1 MSNYFPTTFGNSD
14 YNSGAVAST
23 SFTGD
28 LTTGSNVITNV
39 SSTAGIT
46 VGMTINGPFGLTNYA
61 SAQVLVVGN
70 GSITVSE
77 TANFSFNGTFAYGT
91 SYIFADSAVNIAA
104 GMGLTGTSIDT
115 GTTISTLA
123 GNLITTSAPIQQTVP
138 NTFTFTGTT
147 TASSTTIT
155 GISGIGTTLLLNSYQ
170 YISGTGIPTGA
181 FISTIGST
189 SITISAAATAS
200 GTITITGVKN
210 TFGGMLTSGTNT
222 ITEVR
227 GIGTSVTCGI
237 GDLVIG
243 AGIPAGTRVTAFD
256 PGGGTAGIITMSA
269 NATATGVITVSS
281 YSMIT
286 ETIAVTGS
294 VPGITFEFFNEQDA
308 LLAYTTPS
316 KIPSSAGNGNLGP
329 YAVSLTSASHGSR
342 QFAIDTSFEPYRR
355 EAFRHRTIPAQ
366 RQSIMMTNIAGQGTV
381 NTEGLW
387 RREQTEWS
395 MGAGQQYLDRK
406 SDSQETRFYQ
416 SKGVDVFSFPLQAT
430 LLPDTYRK
438 DGISS
443 VNNNL
448 MMSRCGDYVV
458 YVNGTTVSYVTAT
471 RTWSGATTCTF
482 DTTTYQAN
490 TPTTIT
496 APSNIYSMDTND
508 LYVFLA
514 TDTGIWFCQIGTSSS
529 FELYASPD
537 ITNDSTGNFT
547 GGYDFIRWCNNQII
561 TSRKNR
567 LYAIQPRDATTFPAF
582 GAIPSIAD
590 VSETIASITVSG
602 TTATVTTTVPHQLA
616 QGQPISI
623 TGSTTNA
630 VISSSTSVTSSN
642 GVATVTTTGNHGLSV
657 GQTIAISGNA
667 HASFN
672 GTDLSVASV
681 TSNTVFTY
689 NCAESGPVTSGATG
703 GNIAGTGSYGFN
715 SNWSV
720 LAVTSP
726 TVFTMTVPTS
736 YAPSGSG
743 GSVVSSEVP
752 DMLYTHQNPHW
763 IWSDATGGETQVY
776 IAGYV
781 ESGTGKKYSGCIY
794 RSDLAGASTST
805 AAGFT
810 TITSNN
816 LVQPFTLNVPVQ
828 ALPMSPDEY
837 PVCIESYLNYI
848 FIGTNRGIRMAQTLS
863 IYDPTATATGD
874 LKSGPLIPNIL
885 QPVTS
890 PVTAIVG
897 DGRYIWFA
905 WNNYDDQSTGLGKL
919 DLSNFIA
926 GDSLTPSYASDIM
939 VNQVP
944 GKSNV
949 INSLDWDPYD
959 NVPLMAVGGSGIY
972 APCATNEGGNS
983 VVFKYVPTGNI
994 VSGIFDYGIPDAKVP
1009 VFFDYGAIAPASK
1022 GTSIQAF
1029 IDIDPNDEDAAGY
1042 QTLPSYPQNG
1052 NTAISEFPVPNYH
1065 AEQFG
1070 VNLVLYSDAP
1080 NHGYTPTLH
1089 RWTLKSWPAAV
1100 AGTLIM
1106 AVFQLFSVSVVDG
1119 MEVFVDP
1126 YDNFIWLENR
1136 RQNQEILT
1144 YQEGPLSVT
1153 CVIEALDWLPHKRR
1167 DNYENGFEGDCVVTL
1182 KTISPY
1188 SYTPVAQLL

>member
-14 YNSGAVAST
+14 YNSGAVTST

-46 VGMTINGPFGLTNYA
+46 VGMTINGPFGSPNLTEA
-61 SAQVLVVGN
+61 KVLVVGS
-70 GSITVSE
+70 GALTVSE
-77 TANFSFNGTFAYGT
+77 Y
-91 SYIFADSAVNIAA
+91 AA
-104 GMGLTGTSIDT
+104 GTV
-115 GTTISTLA
+115 TT
-123 GNLITTSAPIQQTVP
+123 AP
-138 NTFTFTGTT
+138 FTF
-147 TASSTTIT
+147 
-155 GISGIGTTLLLNSYQ
+155 
-170 YISGTGIPTGA
+170 
-181 FISTIGST
+181 
-189 SITISAAATAS
+189 
-200 GTITITGVKN
+200 
-210 TFGGMLTSGTNT
+210 
-222 ITEVR
+222 
-227 GIGTSVTCGI
+227 
-237 GDLVIG
+237 
-243 AGIPAGTRVTAFD
+243 
-256 PGGGTAGIITMSA
+256 
-269 NATATGVITVSS
+269 
-281 YSMIT
+281 
-286 ETIAVTGS
+286 
-294 VPGITFEFFNEQDA
+294 FNQQDA

-342 QFAIDTSFEPYRR
+342 QFTIDTSFEPYRR

-366 RQSIMMTNIAGQGTV
+366 RQSIMMTNISGQGTV

-416 SKGVDVFSFPLQAT
+416 SKGVDVFSLPLQAT

-438 DGISS
+438 DSISS

-448 MMSRCGDYVV
+448 MMSRCGDYIV

-482 DTTTYQAN
+482 DTTTYAAN

-496 APSNIYSMDTND
+496 APSNIYSIDTND
-508 LYVFLA
+508 LYTFLA
-514 TDTGIWFCQIGTSSS
+514 TDTGIWFCQIGASSS

-537 ITNDSTGNFT
+537 VTNDSTGNFT
-547 GGYDFIRWCNNQII
+547 GGYDFVRWCNDQII

-567 LYAIQPRDATTFPAF
+567 LYAIQPRNATTFPAF
-582 GAIPSIAD
+582 GAIPSISD
-590 VSETIASITVSG
+590 VSKTISTIVVSG
-602 TTATVTTTVPHQLA
+602 TTATVTTTVPHNLA

-623 TGSTTNA
+623 SGSTTNA
-630 VISSSTSVTSSN
+630 TISTTTGITSAN

-657 GQTIAISGNA
+657 GETIAISGNA

-672 GTDLSVASV
+672 GTNLTVASV

-689 NCAESGPVTSGATG
+689 NCAESGTVLSSANAVG

-715 SNWSV
+715 SSWSV
-720 LAVTSP
+720 LATPSP
-726 TVFTMTVPTS
+726 TTFTMTVPSS
-736 YAPSGSG
+736 YCYIGSG
-743 GSVVSSEVP
+743 GTVISSEVP

-776 IAGYV
+776 ISGYV
-781 ESGTGKKYSGCIY
+781 KSGTGKKYSGCIY
-794 RSDLAGASTST
+794 RSNLAGASTTSAT
-805 AAGFT
+805 GFT
-810 TITSNN
+810 TITSSN

-837 PVCIESYLNYI
+837 PVCIKSYLNYI

-885 QPVTS
+885 QPVTY
-890 PVTAIVG
+890 PITAIVG
-897 DGRYIWFA
+897 DGRYVWFA

-919 DLSNFIA
+919 DLSTFIA
-926 GDSLTPSYASDIM
+926 QDPLAPAYASDIM

-944 GKSNV
+944 GKSNI

-959 NVPLMAVGGSGIY
+959 NVPLMAIGGSGIY
-972 APCATNEGGNS
+972 APCATNEGGNP
-983 VVFKYVPTGNI
+983 VVYKYVPNGNI

-1009 VFFDYGAIAPASK
+1009 VFFDYGVIAPASK
-1022 GTSIQAF
+1022 GTGVQAF

-1042 QTLPSYPQNG
+1042 QVLPSYPQNG

-1080 NHGYTPTLH
+1080 NHGYTPILH
-1089 RWTLKSWPAAV
+1089 RWTLKAWPAAV
-1100 AGTLIM
+1100 SGTSIM
-1106 AVFQLFSVSVVDG
+1106 TVFQLFSVSVVDG
-1119 MEVFVDP
+1119 MEVYTDP
-1126 YDNFIWLENR
+1126 YDNFIWLEQR

-1153 CVIEALDWLPHKRR
+1153 CIIEMIDWLPHKRR

-1188 SYTPVAQLL
+1188 TYTPVAQLL